1 MARPDLRVRADA
13 LRAEAAAARVQAK
26 DAYFKRVTEL
36 ELERSRVATA
46 KDSAEHS
53 AWKAAERSKD
63 ASSDA
68 ARSGGDASRLGQE
81 AQGEARRGDAREAEE
96 TTELSDYMNRSS
108 KVAQELERQAT
119 LDAAKF
125 RQEAAGHDVRL
136 KELEYEVRSTNG
148 RNSTTEQHLDR
159 LEDQARLYDEAS
171 RKFAAAEATDN
182 IPERAQFE
190 LEAEKALRDADAI
203 QVDRA
208 AIRVFVPDLPA
219 VTPGLPPTPMA
230 SIELGDDSTADAA
243 VAAVDDDLGLDF
255 TAAATAHDSVGSDI
269 DPSVASAENDSS
281 DSSSAQGFSVDSTAT
296 EDSVA
301 VDMPAMTDTLDPA
314 VDTAPVMDELDS
326 FGFDAPAGI
335 ATESFEPS
343 GDTFDA

>member
-1 MARPDLRVRADA
+1 MARPDLKVRADA

-36 ELERSRVATA
+36 ELEKSRVATA

-53 AWKAAERSKD
+53 AWKAAERSTD

-68 ARSGGDASRLGQE
+68 ARSGGDATRLGQE

-125 RQEAAGHDVRL
+125 RQEAAGHDLRL
-136 KELEYEVRSTNG
+136 KELGYEVRSING

-182 IPERAQFE
+182 IPERAQLE
-190 LEAEKALRDADAI
+190 LDAEKALHDADAI

-219 VTPGLPPTPMA
+219 VTPGLPPTPTA
-230 SIELGDDSTADAA
+230 SVELGDDSTADAA
-243 VAAVDDDLGLDF
+243 VAAADDLGLDF
-255 TAAATAHDSVGSDI
+255 TAATADDSVGSEI
-269 DPSVASAENDSS
+269 DTSVASAED
-281 DSSSAQGFSVDSTAT
+281 DSSSVGGFDADSTAS
-296 EDSVA
+296 DDLAA
-301 VDMPAMTDTLDPA
+301 VDMPAMTTDTLEPVA
-314 VDTAPVMDELDS
+314 DTAPVMDDS
-326 FGFDAPAGI
+326 FGFDAPAEI
-335 ATESFEPS
+335 ATEPFESS
-343 GDTFDA
+343 GDTLDA